1 MIRPITPQDSP
12 KIATIYNH
20 YIENTPISF
29 EETPVSPEEIEKR
42 IHTITS
48 QYLWL
53 VFEENNEILGYAYAA
68 KFKERSAYRYSV
80 EMTVYLHPHS
90 VKKGLGTLLYTTLI
104 DALKTRGFHR
114 AYGIITLP
122 NEPSV
127 RLHEKCGFKKVAHL
141 SSAGFKFNRW
151 IDVGYWELSLK

>member
-53 VFEENNEILGYAYAA
+53 VFE
-68 KFKERSAYRYSV
+68 
-80 EMTVYLHPHS
+80 
-90 VKKGLGTLLYTTLI
+90 
-104 DALKTRGFHR
+104 
-114 AYGIITLP
+114 
-122 NEPSV
+122 
-127 RLHEKCGFKKVAHL
+127 
-141 SSAGFKFNRW
+141 
-151 IDVGYWELSLK
+151 